1 MLRKSVMKTQ
11 SKNINFFFNKIN
23 ENNKSLLEKNDRNL
37 LSLTPLCDYI
47 KILEQKFENKMN
59 FDGCSK
65 GNPGLAGAGAVIYTN
80 SEEVWSGSTF
90 IGTNST
96 NNEAEYAG
104 LILGLEKALDMNIK
118 TLFVN
123 GDSQLVINQMTGKY
137 TCNSPNLIPLFQNA
151 KDLEKCFEKIE
162 YQHLLRN
169 FNHRAD
175 ELANIAITDYC
186 VKKLVYK

>member
-1 MLRKSVMKTQ
+1 MLRQSVINRLPIK
-11 SKNINFFFNKIN
+11 KNIEHF
-23 ENNKSLLEKNDRNL
+23 LYDG
-37 LSLTPLCDYI
+37 SLTPLCNYL
-47 KILEQKFENKMN
+47 KKFENKMN

-80 SEEVWSGSTF
+80 NEEVWSGYTF
-90 IGTNST
+90 VGKHAT

-137 TCNSPNLIPLFQNA
+137 SCNSPNLIPLFQTA
-151 KDLEKCFEKIE
+151 KKLEQNFERIE
-162 YQHLLRN
+162 YQHLLRSL
-169 FNHRAD
+169 NHRAD
-175 ELANIAITDYC
+175 ELANIAINDYFL
-186 VKKLVYK
+186 KKLVYK

>member
-1 MLRKSVMKTQ
+1 MLRQ
-11 SKNINFFFNKIN
+11 STLQF
-23 ENNKSLLEKNDRNL
+23 SQ
-37 LSLTPLCDYI
+37 
-47 KILEQKFENKMN
+47 KILNQSITKIYNTNNNFLNVLF

-80 SEEVWSGSTF
+80 SEEVWSGSSF
-90 IGTNST
+90 VGKHAT

-118 TLFVN
+118 TLFVE

-137 TCNSPNLIPLFQNA
+137 KCNSPNLIPLFKSA
-151 KDLEKCFEKIE
+151 KKLEENFENIKYEHI
-162 YQHLLRN
+162 LRN

-175 ELANIAITDYC
+175 ELANIAINDHS